1 MTHRKHIS
9 AASIVALAAFSL
21 AVPVSAPAAGV
32 GISVDAS
39 VEASTNAGSG
49 TKQGADASAGTTADA
64 AAKTGKITVGSV
76 VSSLNASDDAMADV
90 RASIVDTDNR
100 TRFSIVTLADL
111 KAGSKASA
119 RKVEKAL
126 TDQKSSIDAV
136 RQAIEANAGL
146 TAAMKAKGYTAGD
159 VVGVAAKSD
168 NDIMIVVEESA

>member
-32 GISVDAS
+32 GVSVDAS
-39 VEASTNAGSG
+39 VEASTSAGSG
-49 TKQGADASAGTTADA
+49 TKQGADTSAGTTADA
-64 AAKTGKITVGSV
+64 VARAGKITVGTV
-76 VSSLNASDDAMADV
+76 VSGLNASVDAMADI
-90 RASIVDTDNR
+90 RASIADKGNR

-111 KAGSKASA
+111 TAGSKASA
-119 RKVEKAL
+119 RRVEKAL
-126 TDQKSSIDAV
+126 TAQKSSIDAV

-146 TAAMKAKGYTAGD
+146 TAAMKAKGYTAVD
-159 VVGVAAKSD
+159 VVGVAANSD